1 MIQLNYSNALQVI
14 LTGLKASYMRIKK
27 TGR

>member
-1 MIQLNYSNALQVI
+1 MIQLNYSNSLQVI
-14 LTGLKASYMRIKK
+14 LTGLKAAYVRIKK